1 MTAIRPATPAD
12 APALAEL
19 RWEFRAAIEPPEE
32 AHETFVARCASWMA
46 AELGAGR
53 PWRALV
59 AEDGGRIVGQIWIH
73 TIGKLPNPVGERA
86 THAYI
91 SNLYVT
97 PGARGGAGTR
107 LLQAVV
113 DRAAA
118 EGVDRVVPV
127 AVGAQPH
134 ALRAVRLHDERRGDG
149 APVPMTPR
157 THAAIVR

>member
-1 MTAIRPATPAD
+1 VTTIRPAVPSD

-19 RWEFRAAIEPPEE
+19 RWEFRAALEPPAE
-32 AHETFVARCASWMA
+32 AHDAFVARCASWMA

-59 AEDGGRIVGQIWIH
+59 ADNGGRIVGQVWVH
-73 TIGKLPNPVGERA
+73 TIDKLPNPVGEPA
-86 THAYI
+86 SHAYV

-118 EGVDRVVPV
+118 EGVDRVVLWPSARSRTLYERFGFAANGDV
-127 AVGAQPH
+127 M
-134 ALRAVRLHDERRGDG
+134 ERRC
-149 APVPMTPR
+149 R
-157 THAAIVR
+157 